1 MAVKGF
7 EPGEDREDARIARLY
22 REASTEEPPA
32 RVHAAVRA
40 AARSAVDR
48 TADKLRSRW
57 TPWRVPF
64 ALAAVAVVS
73 ASLVT
78 LVMEE
83 RREDVV
89 IEPLHAPRGA
99 AQSAPAAAEAPQSA
113 PPAAE
118 APARNVAGDEARAGE
133 SRRYAA
139 PRRSASEPPAE
150 RADGA
155 PKSKVLSEPAVL
167 QKRQMEESAPAQ
179 APSEVEARPRG
190 ELRAP
195 APASAADRAATPPP
209 PAAAPVPRAAR
220 PERYQMT
227 DEIGGLKAE
236 LDSEPPA
243 RWLERITTLR
253 REGRRAEADALLAE
267 FKRRYPEERL
277 PASLQ

>member
-7 EPGEDREDARIARLY
+7 EPGEDQEDARIARLY

-48 TADKLRSRW
+48 PADKLRSRW

-89 IEPLHAPRGA
+89 IAPLSAPRDA

-113 PPAAE
+113 PPAAD

-139 PRRSASEPPAE
+139 PRRSASEPPAK

-155 PKSKVLSEPAVL
+155 PESKVLSEPPVL
-167 QKRQMEESAPAQ
+167 QKRQMEESVPAQ
-179 APSEVEARPRG
+179 APSEAEARPR

-195 APASAADRAATPPP
+195 APASADRAATPPA
-209 PAAAPVPRAAR
+209 PAAAPAPRAAR
-220 PERYQMT
+220 PERFQMT

>member
-7 EPGEDREDARIARLY
+7 EPGEDQEDARIARLY

-48 TADKLRSRW
+48 PADKLRSRW

-89 IEPLHAPRGA
+89 IEPLPAPRDA

-113 PPAAE
+113 PPAAD

-139 PRRSASEPPAE
+139 PRRSASEPPAK

-155 PKSKVLSEPAVL
+155 PESKVLSEPAVL
-167 QKRQMEESAPAQ
+167 QKRQMEESVPAQ
-179 APSEVEARPRG
+179 APSEAEARPR

-195 APASAADRAATPPP
+195 APASADRAATPPA
-209 PAAAPVPRAAR
+209 PAAAPAPRAAR

-253 REGRRAEADALLAE
+253 REGRKAEADALLAE